1 MITGN
6 NDVRSSSQTADPM
19 SVSKQKNGN
28 ISCTKQFNFSKS
40 TSKSGNYSTAPLND
54 GCGGR
59 GGGQTGGQRGG
70 SGQFVDGGGSGSLNF
85 DMGCDIDAETL
96 SQMLDDDF

>member
-1 MITGN
+1 MITEN
-6 NDVRSSSQTADPM
+6 NADPM

-40 TSKSGNYSTAPLND
+40 TSKSGNSSTASLND

-59 GGGQTGGQRGG
+59 GGGQTSGKPSG
-70 SGQFVDGGGSGSLNF
+70 SGGHVDGGGSGSLNF